1 MNLKNTHK
9 EIYQRLS
16 KEDIELFDAVNEENA
31 PITFDEYYERN
42 DFASAIEEIMLI
54 NYGGKTLLEWRREN
68 DVEDDCTESL
78 DCAYSGLPSPLS
90 YTNEKIEVPCSVE
103 LDNEWYYE
111 SM

>member
-16 KEDIELFDAVNEENA
+16 MEDTELFDAVNEENVL
-31 PITFDEYYERN
+31 ITFDEYYERN

-54 NYGGKTLLEWRREN
+54 NYGGKTLLEWRKEIY
-68 DVEDDCTESL
+68 DTL
-78 DCAYSGLPSPLS
+78 
-90 YTNEKIEVPCSVE
+90 ICSAE